1 MARNP
6 YRLVKRRTPTP
17 THHHAPPWSNR
28 LPWSLSACVALGA
41 GYYTRRRRD
50 GRRAQGDV
58 VARLRAC
65 AAYDDRQLDLDP
77 TLEQR
82 LRELE
87 ADPGRLGLYSAD
99 PRVMQAI
106 CALQVSTVL
115 AKHGFPVT
123 NQADVATC
131 PVRFCSSLV

>member
-1 MARNP
+1 M
-6 YRLVKRRTPTP
+6 RRT
-17 THHHAPPWSNR
+17 WCW
-28 LPWSLSACVALGA
+28 LL
-41 GYYTRRRRD
+41 YTEAA
-50 GRRAQGDV
+50 RRAATSSQGDV

-65 AAYDDRQLDLDP
+65 AAYDERQLDLDP

-123 NQADVATC
+123 KQADVATC
-131 PVRFCSSLV
+131 PVRFRSSLV